1 MHKQVQQ
8 MLVALGVLLGSFQ
21 PAGAWAGGI
30 DPFIG
35 EIMWV
40 PYNFAPR
47 GWAEC
52 NGQLIPIAQNTALFS
67 LLGTTYGGDGR
78 TTFALPNMQGR
89 LLIHAGQ
96 GPGLSLYDLGQ
107 SGGQETVTLL
117 PSEIPAHTHSVNVSN
132 AVADQTDPTGKV
144 FAGAANGALY
154 ATGPTTTMS
163 PAALSTVG
171 GNQPHNNMMP
181 YLTLTC
187 IIALQGIFP
196 SRP

>member
-1 MHKQVQQ
+1 MYKQVRR

-21 PAGAWAGGI
+21 PAGVWAGGT
-30 DPFIG
+30 DPFVG
-35 EIMWV
+35 EILWV

-78 TTFALPNMQGR
+78 TTFGLPDMRGR

-96 GPGLSLYDLGQ
+96 GPGLSQYSQGQ

-117 PSEIPAHTHSVNVSN
+117 PSEIPAHTHSFNVST

-144 FAGAANGALY
+144 FATAANGALY

-171 GNQPHNNMMP
+171 GSQPHNNMMP

-196 SRP
+196 PRP